1 MAKKT
6 KERSARIPVMDKRSQ
21 NQPQPAEVY
30 ESYGIKNSTVDLLSQ
45 IAPKKKLTKDVEL
58 YNPKTGKS
66 TMIHKPGKYD

>member
-1 MAKKT
+1 MAKK
-6 KERSARIPVMDKRSQ
+6 ERTNRIPVMDKRSQ

-45 IAPKKKLTKDVEL
+45 IQPEKKLTKDVEV

-66 TMIHKPGKYD
+66 KMIYKPGKY